1 MTVNGDDLSL
11 KELFIWDWSYF
22 IVILCCKFIDVTFV
36 LEDEVMILVN

>member
-1 MTVNGDDLSL
+1 MCLS
-11 KELFIWDWSYF
+11 KKIIYII